1 MIDHVHLT
9 AITQALQ
16 VNVKIAYLNGRNPD
30 GRVEFVTF
38 NHAKDENDAPLML
51 LYR

>member
-1 MIDHVHLT
+1 LTDHVQLS

-16 VNVKIAYLNGRNPD
+16 VNVKIAYLD
-30 GRVEFVTF
+30 GRSQDGHVEFVTF
-38 NHAKDENDAPLML
+38 NHAKDENETPLML